1 MKHRPLLR
9 FTVTAIVLLPT
20 LVFAHP
26 GHGEATSFAAGAMHP
41 LSGLDHL
48 AGFMAVGVLLS
59 RLGGRLLAA
68 LAAALLGLM
77 VAAGTSDSDGWRFAA
92 GFLLAGAG
100 LIAAGMAATWAATR
114 AATRFRAFAATEAGP
129 RSPT

>member
-9 FTVTAIVLLPT
+9 LAATAIVLLPT
-20 LVFAHP
+20 LAFAHP
-26 GHGEATSFAAGAMHP
+26 GHGEASSFATGAIHP

-48 AGFMAVGVLLS
+48 AGFLAVGVLLS
-59 RLGGRLLAA
+59 RLGGRFLAP

-92 GFLLAGAG
+92 GFLLTGAC

-114 AATRFRAFAATEAGP
+114 AATRFRAFATTAAGR

>member
-9 FTVTAIVLLPT
+9 LTVTAIVLVPALA
-20 LVFAHP
+20 FAHP
-26 GHGEATSFAAGAMHP
+26 GHGEASSLAAGAMHP

-48 AGFMAVGVLLS
+48 TGFMAIGVLLT
-59 RLGGRLLAA
+59 RFGGRFLAP

-92 GFLLAGAG
+92 GFLLTGVSLA
-100 LIAAGMAATWAATR
+100 AAGMAATWAATR
-114 AATRFRAFAATEAGP
+114 AATRFRAFATTAAGR